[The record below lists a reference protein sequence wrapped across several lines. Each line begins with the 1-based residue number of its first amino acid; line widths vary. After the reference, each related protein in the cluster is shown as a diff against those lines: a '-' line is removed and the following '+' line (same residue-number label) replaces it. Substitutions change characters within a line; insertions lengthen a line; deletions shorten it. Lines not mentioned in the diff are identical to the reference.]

1 MRAIALLLAA
11 ALTGCGGGSEPELP
25 THPQFAYLTTCRDAT
40 GPFWCEKGDATG
52 PFWCEKG
59 DASANYAAP
68 GTGEWIRM
76 MWCGPSGSFPRDQV
90 LVLSDGLYAVGSGIK
105 LESDFFCLSE
115 TKQGYYVPVPTN

>member
-11 ALTGCGGGSEPELP
+11 ALTACGGGSEPELP

-40 GPFWCEKGDATG
+40 GAFWCEKNDPT
-52 PFWCEKG
+52 
-59 DASANYAAP
+59 ANYAAP

-76 MWCGPSGSFPRDQV
+76 MWCGPSGSFTRDQV

-115 TKQGYYVPVPTN
+115 TKQGYYAPVPPL